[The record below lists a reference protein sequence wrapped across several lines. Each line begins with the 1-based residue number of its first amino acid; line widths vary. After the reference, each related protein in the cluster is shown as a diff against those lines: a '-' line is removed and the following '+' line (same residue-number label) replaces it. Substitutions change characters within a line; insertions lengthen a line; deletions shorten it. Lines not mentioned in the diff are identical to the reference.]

1 MRELNAYKVVV
12 RHKAVLDLLGMVE
25 VREEEFKSLEDQGIV
40 RKLGFCFSSPWTL
53 HQGS

>member
-12 RHKAVLDLLGMVE
+12 RHKAILDLLGIVE
-25 VREEEFKSLEDQGIV
+25 VREEEFKSLKDQGIV
-40 RKLGFCFSSPWTL
+40 RKLGFLFSSPWTL